1 MPLAMFWT
9 AVSGHE
15 TPAAKDLGGTLL
27 NPKIP
32 WEVAGIVLV
41 AGRMDCRG

>member
-1 MPLAMFWT
+1 MPLGMFWT

-41 AGRMDCRG
+41 A